1 MALLAYM
8 SKPERGFI
16 PPMPKSTRIA
26 AIEAGGTKFMVG
38 VGHPESI
45 TANCTRIA
53 TLSPEETL
61 PQLLD
66 YLRAEHKKEAFS
78 AIGVGSFGP
87 LGVDPSRSNFG
98 VIGPTTKPR
107 WSQVSY
113 PAVLSEFEVPLA
125 ITTDVNAAAMAE
137 ASLGA
142 ARDCGRVI
150 YVTIGTGI
158 GGGIVIN
165 GQVNQGTFH
174 PEIGHMRIMVNPED
188 PMPEGV
194 CAFHGNCLEG
204 LASGPAIEK
213 RWQANLSSLGETHL
227 SINLQANY
235 LAQMCMNLLLT
246 MTPDVIILGGGV
258 METPSL
264 LAKVRQEL
272 QTLMQQYLPQFTS
285 EAAIQTLIRAPEH
298 RPYSGL
304 IGAAL
309 LAQGIR

>member
-1 MALLAYM
+1 
-8 SKPERGFI
+8 
-16 PPMPKSTRIA
+16 MPNPTRIA
-26 AIEAGGTKFMVG
+26 AIEAGGTKFIVG
-38 VGHPESI
+38 VGQPESI
-45 TANCTRIA
+45 TAQCTRIA
-53 TLSPEETL
+53 TRSPRETL
-61 PQLLD
+61 SQLLD

-87 LGVDPSRSNFG
+87 LGIDPTHSNFG
-98 VIGPTTKPR
+98 VIGPTTKPH

-137 ASLGA
+137 SSMGA
-142 ARDCGRVI
+142 ARDCDRVI
-150 YVTIGTGI
+150 YVTVGTGI

-165 GQVNQGTFH
+165 GEVNQGTFH
-174 PEIGHMRIMVNPED
+174 PEIGHMRITVNPKD

-204 LASGPAIEK
+204 LASGPAIEQ
-213 RWQANLSSLGETHL
+213 RWQADLSRLGENHP

-246 MTPDVIILGGGV
+246 MTPDTIILGGGV

-272 QTLMQQYLPQFTS
+272 QRLMQHYLPQFAS